1 LPFVVVLPPPS
12 PAPPVVEVLPVPV
25 GVVVVVE
32 EVEDVEVVVVGVV
45 VVVVVVVVGVVVV
58 DVLLEDD
65 VVVGIDCV
73 VVPACR
79 RQSVCASFAIV
90 TAPWLRLLRNVGL
103 IEIGRFWTSRFSAAL
118 ALTAAPQLPDCT
130 AALISLPWP
139 LSDRDW
145 SADSRPA
152 PPPQAATH
160 EAAKPSPPARMA
172 RGAKRIRGLTLEGQA
187 VGVGLDPPYWPYARR
202 SASESGRRAARI
214 AAAAPAMS

>member
-1 LPFVVVLPPPS
+1 LPLFVVVPPPPS

-32 EVEDVEVVVVGVV
+32 EVDDVEVVVVGVV
-45 VVVVVVVVGVVVV
+45 VDVVVVGVVVV
-58 DVLLEDD
+58 VVLLEND

-73 VVPACR
+73 VVATCR

-90 TAPWLRLLRNVGL
+90 TAPWSRFLRNVGL

-145 SADSRPA
+145 SAESRPA

-172 RGAKRIRGLTLEGQA
+172 RGAKRIRGRL
-187 VGVGLDPPYWPYARR
+187 
-202 SASESGRRAARI
+202 
-214 AAAAPAMS
+214 

>member
-1 LPFVVVLPPPS
+1 M
-12 PAPPVVEVLPVPV
+12 PV

-32 EVEDVEVVVVGVV
+32 EVEDVDVEVVVVGVVVDVVVVGVV
-45 VVVVVVVVGVVVV
+45 VVVVVVVV
-58 DVLLEDD
+58 LLLLLGDD

-73 VVPACR
+73 VVATCR

-90 TAPWLRLLRNVGL
+90 TAPWSRFLRNVGL

-145 SADSRPA
+145 SAESRPA

-172 RGAKRIRGLTLEGQA
+172 RGAKRIRGRL
-187 VGVGLDPPYWPYARR
+187 
-202 SASESGRRAARI
+202 
-214 AAAAPAMS
+214 